1 MATKKISGE
10 SSTLEILDG
19 VTLSRTLPPSLPTNF
34 LSRRHLIEKIDVRGA
49 GTTMI
54 VGPVGYGK
62 TSLAT
67 EIALNNANRTFWYT
81 MVDEDFASKFNAHV
95 IQSVRN
101 VIPNFAPWFTSETQ
115 IEPMDLVLKF
125 SNELASHKGEF
136 IFIVDNR
143 RTKGA
148 KDFAVANQMIRSL
161 PRNLHLIHIKRST
174 PDALSADLAPTGNL
188 QIIGPQELKLSH
200 DEVQSIASLNGLAT
214 ITDEIAE
221 ILESA
226 QGWPAAIQLIARG
239 LSKGEKFT
247 PLVPAIETSNEP
259 LRLVVSEFVKSLSG
273 NEKNLLLP
281 LSIVQDF
288 SSEFAFALTKNS
300 MAPTELD
307 LLAAEGSVLTK
318 TTGDEPRYQIHSL
331 IREAL
336 YLEFSLKQEECKQAH
351 SIASHYF
358 ENELEP
364 KLALEHAYLAHD
376 FTRFEQ
382 LFRDGARKSAT
393 TGGGRELLRWA
404 KLAGDDSV
412 EGQLKRQTVEIAGH
426 LTNLDYAKVE
436 ALLDSMRLQSQST
449 PLAQFINR
457 YTALI
462 EIATDFA
469 FARFES
475 LQANVELGLQIDELA
490 ADNDQTDTLYALRR
504 LAAYY
509 FIVDDLEG
517 LRGIDEKSQ
526 QILTKHFSP
535 LGHIHTLAI
544 SAMTAYLQGFYNNA
558 HSISRKAVVLSQKM
572 GLASFHLP
580 HDVHY
585 VSARCLY
592 EFSEYDQALQEFE
605 NLSET
610 ALKSQQWVW
619 HFLARTYICNDQ
631 AVKGQFDLALNQLAM
646 CQELVK
652 SIRFE
657 NNLSAIVDRSELFL
671 RLMMKDLA
679 RMKIL
684 VDTALP
690 GRSVDNARLHILDLE
705 DKPWASPEVLE
716 LPDKTPREKLY
727 KLITEAILAG
737 VETSEAKE
745 IVGQALK
752 LGSEVGAKETFLREV
767 SLFPIYIRI
776 SIETPTFYHED
787 IARGAMNRMQ
797 EINAATNEKPQ
808 LTKREIEIVQHL
820 NTGKPIT
827 SIGASLHVSHNT
839 MKTHLKNVYRKLGVE
854 GRDQAVEKAKS
865 LGLI

>member
-1 MATKKISGE
+1 
-10 SSTLEILDG
+10 
-19 VTLSRTLPPSLPTNF
+19 
-34 LSRRHLIEKIDVRGA
+34 
-49 GTTMI
+49 
-54 VGPVGYGK
+54 
-62 TSLAT
+62 
-67 EIALNNANRTFWYT
+67 
-81 MVDEDFASKFNAHV
+81 
-95 IQSVRN
+95 
-101 VIPNFAPWFTSETQ
+101 
-115 IEPMDLVLKF
+115 VLF
-125 SNELASHKGEF
+125 
-136 IFIVDNR
+136 
-143 RTKGA
+143 
-148 KDFAVANQMIRSL
+148 RS
-161 PRNLHLIHIKRST
+161 RNLHLVHLKSST
-174 PDALSADLAPTGNL
+174 PDATSADLAPTGRL
-188 QIIGPQELKLSH
+188 QIIGPKDLKFSN
-200 DEVQSIASLNGLAT
+200 DEVQLIASLNGLAPV
-214 ITDEIAE
+214 TDDIAE
-221 ILESA
+221 ILDSA
-226 QGWPAAIQLIARG
+226 QGWPAVIQLIARG
-239 LSKGEKFT
+239 LSKGEKFS
-247 PLVPAIETSNEP
+247 PSVLAIESSNEP
-259 LRLVVSEFVKSLSG
+259 LRLVVSEFVKSLSEK
-273 NEKNLLLP
+273 EKNLLLP

-288 SSEFAFALTKNS
+288 SSEIAFALTENS
-300 MAPTELD
+300 MASTDLD
-307 LLAAEGSVLTK
+307 LLAAEGSVLIK
-318 TTGDEPRYQIHSL
+318 TTGDEPRYRIHSL

-336 YLEFSLKQEECKQAH
+336 YLEFSLKEEECRRAH

-382 LFRDGARKSAT
+382 LFRDGARKSAV

-426 LTNLDYAKVE
+426 LTNLDYARVE

-457 YTALI
+457 YAALI

-475 LQANVELGLQIDELA
+475 LQANVELGIQIDDLA

-504 LAAYY
+504 LATYY

-558 HSISRKAVVLSQKM
+558 HSISRKAIVLSQKM

-631 AVKGQFDLALNQLAM
+631 AIKGQFDLALNQLAM

-671 RLMMKDLA
+671 RLMMKDLT

-705 DKPWASPEVLE
+705 GKPWASPEVLE
-716 LPDKTPREKLY
+716 LPDATPREKLY

-797 EINAATNEKPQ
+797 EINASTNEKPQ
-808 LTKREIEIVQHL
+808 LTKREIEIVRHL
-820 NTGKPIT
+820 DTGKPIT